1 MKIGVISDTHL
12 KRGNDLLE
20 KVIKRYFKETDL
32 ILHAGDLVSL
42 EVLDAF
48 KDKKVVAVVGNMDSQ
63 EVRNQLPEKEVVE
76 AAGFKIG
83 LIHGWGSPNG
93 LEKKVAASFQN
104 VDCVVFGHSHRGFNK
119 IMDNILLFNP
129 GAFASSFF
137 SPRDSSIGLLNLGEK
152 IEGEIIK
159 ISG

>member
-12 KRGNDLLE
+12 SRGNELLKKTIE
-20 KVIKRYFKETDL
+20 RYFKDADL

-42 EVLDAF
+42 EVLDTF
-48 KDKKVVAVVGNMDSQ
+48 KDKKVVAVSGNMDSR
-63 EVRNQLPEKEVVE
+63 EVRQKLPEREVVE
-76 AAGFKIG
+76 AAGFRIG

-93 LEKKVAASFQN
+93 LEIKVAESFKN

-119 IMDNILLFNP
+119 IINGVLLFNP
-129 GAFASSFF
+129 GAFSSSFF
-137 SPRDSSIGLLNLGEK
+137 STRDSSIGLLNIGEK

-159 ISG
+159 I